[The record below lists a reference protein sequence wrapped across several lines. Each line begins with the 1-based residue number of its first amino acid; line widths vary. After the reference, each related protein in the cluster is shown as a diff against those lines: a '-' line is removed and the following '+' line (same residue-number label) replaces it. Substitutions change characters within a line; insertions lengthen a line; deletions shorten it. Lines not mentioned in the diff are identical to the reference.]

1 MTALRKPLLM
11 PLLLLAALIVSAGV
25 LFAQPTPS
33 GPPNALQGFSQNR
46 DQPVHIEAATLEVRD
61 KQKEAT
67 FSGDVRVKQGDTGLR
82 CKSLVVF
89 YEQGGEDASKA
100 KTMPAAS
107 PGPGGE
113 QRIKRLEARG
123 GVVVTQKDQTATGEL
138 GIFDMKSNTV
148 TLTGNPVIMT
158 QGQNVLRGEK
168 LVVDL
173 TSGVSRVESG
183 KNGQGRVQGLFQGS
197 GSADP
202 KAGASGAQLPRGLP
216 PRRFGSGAAGSPCI
230 HGPGNRLMSRAPLL
244 PPSRFTGRTMLKQ
257 LELMRRE
264 LANLLSQLPQL
275 WWRRP
280 ARRRRVLTP
289 AEVRAQ
295 QQAAVNRQARPLQ
308 RIYGSEQT
316 HGVTQ
321 QRRGGDGRQAAR
333 PAYLAA
339 HGVEKSFGGRM
350 VVRGVTLYVRRGEA
364 VGLLGPNGAGKTTVF
379 YMITGLINADRGH
392 IELDGYDVTGLP

>member
-148 TLTGNPVIMT
+148 TLTGNPVVMT
-158 QGQNVLRGEK
+158 QGPNVLRGDK

-173 TSGVSRVESG
+173 TNGVSRVESG
-183 KNGQGRVQGLFQGS
+183 KNGQGRVQGLFQPGS
-197 GSADP
+197 GPDLKP
-202 KAGASGAQLPRGLP
+202 GGGATQG
-216 PRRFGSGAAGSPCI
+216 
-230 HGPGNRLMSRAPLL
+230 
-244 PPSRFTGRTMLKQ
+244 
-257 LELMRRE
+257 
-264 LANLLSQLPQL
+264 
-275 WWRRP
+275 
-280 ARRRRVLTP
+280 
-289 AEVRAQ
+289 
-295 QQAAVNRQARPLQ
+295 ARPTP
-308 RIYGSEQT
+308 IP
-316 HGVTQ
+316 V
-321 QRRGGDGRQAAR
+321 R
-333 PAYLAA
+333 P
-339 HGVEKSFGGRM
+339 F
-350 VVRGVTLYVRRGEA
+350 
-364 VGLLGPNGAGKTTVF
+364 
-379 YMITGLINADRGH
+379 
-392 IELDGYDVTGLP
+392 